1 MTEAD
6 TTRLSNLTTDAL
18 RAAGDKTVDDVRSM
32 LKTADEMHAKLHRD
46 GEAFIAAIGKQ
57 VLGITD
63 SVSAYV
69 AFCQQTVKMFEAAG
83 KAAHQL
89 ANGKDEPLRKL
100 VEEDRRRPS
109 TGDLDSEIGRWADR
123 STRLDDELGKRHAAE
138 PSNVD
143 GRR

>member
-69 AFCQQTVKMFEAAG
+69 AFCQQTVKMFNAAGEAA
-83 KAAHQL
+83 
-89 ANGKDEPLRKL
+89 RKLNDSEVVSARQL
-100 VEEDRRRPS
+100 VEEDKTRRIPRRDWE
-109 TGDLDSEIGRWADR
+109 G
-123 STRLDDELGKRHAAE
+123 ELSKIQALAE
-138 PSNVD
+138 PSNTD

>member
-18 RAAGDKTVDDVRSM
+18 RAAGDKTVDDVRNM

-46 GEAFIAAIGKQ
+46 GEQFIADIGKQ

-69 AFCQQTVKMFEAAG
+69 AFCQQTVKMFNAAG
-83 KAAHQL
+83 DAARKL
-89 ANGKDEPLRKL
+89 NGAVPRDVPPAPSPSSNL
-100 VEEDRRRPS
+100 VEEDKTRRIPRRDWEGELS
-109 TGDLDSEIGRWADR
+109 KVQTSDIYGGR
-123 STRLDDELGKRHAAE
+123 
-138 PSNVD
+138 
-143 GRR
+143 

>member
-6 TTRLSNLTTDAL
+6 HTRLSALTTDAL
-18 RAAGDKTVDDVRSM
+18 RAAGDKTVDDVRNM
-32 LKTADEMHAKLHRD
+32 LKTADEMHAKLHAD

-69 AFCQQTVKMFEAAG
+69 AFCQQTVKMFNAAG
-83 KAAHQL
+83 DAA
-89 ANGKDEPLRKL
+89 RKL
-100 VEEDRRRPS
+100 NGTVEPIAKRNWE
-109 TGDLDSEIGRWADR
+109 
-123 STRLDDELGKRHAAE
+123 DELNKIQASV
-138 PSNVD
+138 PSNTD